1 MGRLPESI
9 LGRVAFGDAVRR
21 QQGRVCGVRADDS
34 SSGDGRMATDGTGAA
49 QLVARRAC
57 AACLLRPH
65 PLGETGVALR
75 LAKRASRFSLPACI
89 G

>member
-1 MGRLPESI
+1 
-9 LGRVAFGDAVRR
+9 
-21 QQGRVCGVRADDS
+21 
-34 SSGDGRMATDGTGAA
+34 MATDGTGAA